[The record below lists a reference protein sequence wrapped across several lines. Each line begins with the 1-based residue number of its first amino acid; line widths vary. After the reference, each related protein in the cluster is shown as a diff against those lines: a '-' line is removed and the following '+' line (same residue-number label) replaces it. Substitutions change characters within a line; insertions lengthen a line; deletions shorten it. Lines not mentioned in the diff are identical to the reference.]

1 MIISKEKKKEFA
13 EKLVRANSEK
23 DVEEILETIPEED
36 RLDFMFEMDDY
47 ITKHYLDNKKK
58 SLYNK

>member
-1 MIISKEKKKEFA
+1 MIISKDKKKEYA

-47 ITKHYLDNKKK
+47 IMKHYFDNKRKT
-58 SLYNK
+58 LYNK

>member
-1 MIISKEKKKEFA
+1 MIISKDKKKEYA

-47 ITKHYLDNKKK
+47 IMKHYFDNKRK

>member
-1 MIISKEKKKEFA
+1 MIISKEKKKEYA

-47 ITKHYLDNKKK
+47 IMKHYFDNKRKT
-58 SLYNK
+58 LYNK

>member
-1 MIISKEKKKEFA
+1 METAVPNHRSDI
-13 EKLVRANSEK
+13 LN
-23 DVEEILETIPEED
+23 EEILETIPEED

-47 ITKHYLDNKKK
+47 ITKHYFDNKKK

>member
-1 MIISKEKKKEFA
+1 MIISKDKKKEYA

-47 ITKHYLDNKKK
+47 IIKHYIDNKRKT
-58 SLYNK
+58 LYNK

>member
-47 ITKHYLDNKKK
+47 ITKYYFDNKKK

>member
-23 DVEEILETIPEED
+23 DVEEILKTIPEED

-47 ITKHYLDNKKK
+47 ITKHYFDNKKK

>member
-1 MIISKEKKKEFA
+1 MIISKDKKKEYA

-23 DVEEILETIPEED
+23 DVEKILETIPEED

-47 ITKHYLDNKKK
+47 IMKHYFDNKRKT
-58 SLYNK
+58 LYNK

>member
-1 MIISKEKKKEFA
+1 MIISKDKKKEYA

-47 ITKHYLDNKKK
+47 IMKHYFDNKKK

>member
-1 MIISKEKKKEFA
+1 MIISKEKKKEYA

-47 ITKHYLDNKKK
+47 IIKHYIDNKRKT
-58 SLYNK
+58 LYNK

>member
-47 ITKHYLDNKKK
+47 IMKHYFDNKKK

>member
-13 EKLVRANSEK
+13 EKLIRANSEK

-47 ITKHYLDNKKK
+47 ITKYYFDNKKK